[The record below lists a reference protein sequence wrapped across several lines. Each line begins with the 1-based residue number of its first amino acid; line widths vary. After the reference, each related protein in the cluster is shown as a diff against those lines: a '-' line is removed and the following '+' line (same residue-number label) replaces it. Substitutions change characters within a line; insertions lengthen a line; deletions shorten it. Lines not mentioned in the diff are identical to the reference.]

1 MSIEEK
7 VLKALQTSGEP
18 MKSGDIAKLLNIDS
32 KEVSKAIKKLKAEGK
47 IESPKRCFY
56 QVKQLI

>member
-7 VLKALQTSGEP
+7 VLKALQTSREP

-56 QVKQLI
+56 QASN

>member
-1 MSIEEK
+1 MDLEEK
-7 VLKALQTSGEP
+7 VLEALKKSAEP
-18 MKSGDIAKLLNIDS
+18 MKSGDIAKLLNVDS

-56 QVKQLI
+56 KVK

>member
-1 MSIEEK
+1 MAIEEK
-7 VLKALQTSGEP
+7 VLEALQTSTEP
-18 MKSGDIAKLLNIDS
+18 LKSGDIAKLLNVDS

-56 QVKQLI
+56 QASK

>member
-1 MSIEEK
+1 MSIEGK
-7 VLKALQTSGEP
+7 VLEALQTSDEA
-18 MKSGDIAKLLNIDS
+18 MKSGDIAKVLNVDS

-56 QVKQLI
+56 QASN